1 MRTVF
6 YGGSALSRTIHNIRT
21 AHESLTAA
29 QLWSSL
35 WRGWRCLFALDPVDA
50 SFDVRGFQ
58 IGDAKARERLQRI
71 GRVFIAGFNSALRA
85 DDPAEMRCALEAV
98 DPDFR
103 GFAAEGAA
111 MGCAIAD
118 TLMLGGNRLR
128 AWVGC
133 SAGEF
138 TYLTHVGAGWA
149 LARVPWR
156 RRAILDCLDPV
167 HGWLAFDGLGFHD
180 AYFSS
185 RSIASG
191 WRRLRTGYAAQTYD
205 QGVGRAIW
213 FIAGGSI
220 ERAIKVIS
228 KLAPSRHADLWA
240 GLGLALAYAGGADP
254 AGLRLAVRAAG
265 SAGPW
270 LAQGAAFA
278 AEARAR
284 ADHVP
289 SYTREAVKI
298 LSGLDSED
306 AVHLVRQVRAS
317 LPPAETG
324 GTPRYELWRR
334 GVQHALGPDGGAC
347 HA

>member
-1 MRTVF
+1 MGESVLTGSIHSIGPAIRALKQGRAGSSIGGKWRGLFSLRTDAALFEERQFHSGDVAMRTHLENVGDVF
-6 YGGSALSRTIHNIRT
+6 
-21 AHESLTAA
+21 
-29 QLWSSL
+29 
-35 WRGWRCLFALDPVDA
+35 VD
-50 SFDVRGFQ
+50 
-58 IGDAKARERLQRI
+58 
-71 GRVFIAGFNSALRA
+71 GFNRALVA
-85 DDPAEMRCALEAV
+85 VHAAEMRKHLESIDV
-98 DPDFR
+98 DFR
-103 GFAAEGAA
+103 GFAAEGVA
-111 MGCAIAD
+111 MGCAIGDAV
-118 TLMLGGNRLR
+118 MLGGNRLR
-128 AWVGC
+128 IWVDC
-133 SAGEF
+133 TAGEF

-156 RRAILDCLDPV
+156 QRAILDCLDPV
-167 HGWLAFDGLGFHD
+167 HRWLAFDGLGFHD

-185 RSIASG
+185 RRIASG

-213 FIAGGSI
+213 FITGGSI
-220 ERAIKVIS
+220 ERAIEVIS
-228 KLAPSRHADLWA
+228 KLDPSRHPDLWA

-289 SYTREAVKI
+289 AYTREAVKI

-306 AVHLVRQVRAS
+306 AVHLVRRVRAS
-317 LPPAETG
+317 LHPSEDG
-324 GTPRYELWRR
+324 GAPRYELWRI
-334 GVQHALGPDGGAC
+334 GVQQALRAAGGMHYA
-347 HA
+347 